1 MDAAGKKR
9 IVLQVPAT
17 GTARI
22 AFLDDSGKSLNE
34 FVPPKP

>member
-22 AFLDDSGKSLNE
+22 AFQMTAEKA
-34 FVPPKP
+34 